1 MIRLLAV
8 ISDGWNLHLQK
19 GGFVPLLSLWT
30 ASAPGCVAAKMKK
43 NGMKHQ
49 PGQPVEE
56 HTP

>member
-1 MIRLLAV
+1 MESAPT
-8 ISDGWNLHLQK
+8 K

-49 PGQPVEE
+49 PGQLVEE
-56 HTP
+56 HTL